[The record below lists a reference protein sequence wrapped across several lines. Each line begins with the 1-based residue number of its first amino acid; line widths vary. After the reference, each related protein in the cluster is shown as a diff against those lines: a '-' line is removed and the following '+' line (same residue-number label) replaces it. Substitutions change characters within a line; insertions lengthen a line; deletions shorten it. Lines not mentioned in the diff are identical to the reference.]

1 MGKFCGLRQKIASCE
16 EMSCSDS
23 LKGPEKERYERK
35 LQCLYGVTGRS
46 SKEKCVEVL
55 DPYNISVELWI
66 DDVAR
71 LPPIEF
77 PHVYTYL
84 RHSWRIHQ
92 GEAEGF

>member
-1 MGKFCGLRQKIASCE
+1 
-16 EMSCSDS
+16 MSYSDS

-55 DPYNISVELWI
+55 DPYHISVELSW
-66 DDVAR
+66 
-71 LPPIEF
+71 PPIEF
-77 PHVYTYL
+77 PHVFD

-92 GEAEGF
+92 GKAEGF

>member
-1 MGKFCGLRQKIASCE
+1 
-16 EMSCSDS
+16 MSYSDS

-46 SKEKCVEVL
+46 SKDKCIEVL
-55 DPYNISVELWI
+55 DPYNVSVELWI
-66 DDVAR
+66 DDVSR
-71 LPPIEF
+71 WPLYVF
-77 PHVYTYL
+77 D